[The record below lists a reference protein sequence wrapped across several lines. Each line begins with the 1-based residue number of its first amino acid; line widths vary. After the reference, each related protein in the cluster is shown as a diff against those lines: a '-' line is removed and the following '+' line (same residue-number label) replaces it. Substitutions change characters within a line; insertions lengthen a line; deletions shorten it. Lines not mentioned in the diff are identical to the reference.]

1 MRTKEIMHFSPSLY
15 LKGVIRQKRDQTR
28 IANLISS
35 LSILFQIS
43 YLLLSVTALHG
54 SMGDPDASAAGSRP
68 CAGVRQK
75 SEPQASQHKAA
86 S

>member
-1 MRTKEIMHFSPSLY
+1 MRNKEIMHFSQDRKPQSVMRRKKRPDPHCKSDLFSLY
-15 LKGVIRQKRDQTR
+15 L
-28 IANLISS
+28 ISD
-35 LSILFQIS
+35 F

-54 SMGDPDASAAGSRP
+54 SMGDPDVSAAGSRP